1 MIFTSTGLMGDFVL
15 TWPIASWY
23 YKQTGEKI
31 TFVVPDAPWS
41 KGINELT
48 MMQPFTENLI
58 KIPYNIT
65 DYSRGGQPYK
75 FNPADFGIKGEYLN
89 LGYRDYP
96 RENWIPYYMAE
107 EYGLGVDLDY
117 VINVE
122 GKEGSTS
129 DIVLNLP
136 FLQTAEQ
143 KKIYNDCGKRE
154 WGHYMISNYVPS
166 RAINLI
172 GKNGLYQDL
181 VAMKNAQH
189 TYVSESG
196 LANIIDLMHINC
208 TIYYK
213 EKHAHPGGWFEELYY
228 RPGNLKRHFI
238 SIPENNIEPQLD
250 PVI

>member
-1 MIFTSTGLMGDFVL
+1 
-15 TWPIASWY
+15 
-23 YKQTGEKI
+23 
-31 TFVVPDAPWS
+31 
-41 KGINELT
+41 

-75 FNPADFGIKGEYLN
+75 FNPADFGVKGEYLN

-96 RENWIPYYMAE
+96 RENWIPYYVAE

-117 VINVE
+117 IINVE
-122 GKEGSTS
+122 AEEGSTN
-129 DIVLNLP
+129 DIIANLP

-166 RAINLI
+166 RTIYLT

-181 VAMKNAQH
+181 VAMKKSQH

-196 LANIIDLMHINC
+196 FKNGNSELEFDKDFEPNELKFQYKRFGLFNGTIFTIINP
-208 TIYYK
+208 TYK
-213 EKHAHPGGWFEELYY
+213 DQYFKYIWNWSSFSSDYIIST
-228 RPGNLKRHFI
+228 RGNLHQFPSKT
-238 SIPENNIEPQLD
+238 
-250 PVI
+250 